1 MSNIKQQVISGMKWS
16 ASAKL
21 FTQVFSWISTFYVIR
36 LLTPEDYG
44 LVALATVFF
53 TLITLVT
60 NNGIINAIVQKKIK
74 DSERRS
80 ALFTVSLGMNALL
93 SAAMIGAAEPIA
105 SYYENVE
112 IVPVLLFLGVI
123 NPLMSLSVIPQ
134 AALQTEMRFKARAI
148 VETAAGFIAALVAFT
163 LAHMGF
169 GVWALLISS
178 AAMMTIRIIGL
189 HIAAGATYRCT
200 LNFNGIGNSLKYA
213 LQAQLGGI
221 MWFVY
226 NRADTVI
233 IAKGLGVDRAGI
245 YNVASEIAS
254 IPMTKIN
261 AIINEVAFSAF
272 SKTNDDHNA
281 MVYYLGYALRVM
293 SIFTFPVFAGLSVIS
308 EPLVITVL
316 GEKWREASAVILILA
331 WVFPLRMQAT
341 VLGNFIMAKGDAK
354 FSLVNAAITCTIL
367 LSSITVG
374 VQFGIYGA
382 AYAWVVGFSL
392 AYLCIVLRASRR
404 YNLPI
409 KTFTQWVPV
418 AGVSVV
424 MWCGVYAMQSWLTS
438 AYSIAPWL
446 ELAISVI
453 TGAIIA
459 GPVLLKLYWKD
470 IKGVVKAH

>member
-74 DSERRS
+74 DSERRR
-80 ALFTVSLGMNALL
+80 ALITVSLGMNALL

-200 LNFNGIGNSLKYA
+200 
-213 LQAQLGGI
+213 
-221 MWFVY
+221 
-226 NRADTVI
+226 
-233 IAKGLGVDRAGI
+233 
-245 YNVASEIAS
+245 
-254 IPMTKIN
+254 
-261 AIINEVAFSAF
+261 
-272 SKTNDDHNA
+272 
-281 MVYYLGYALRVM
+281 
-293 SIFTFPVFAGLSVIS
+293 
-308 EPLVITVL
+308 
-316 GEKWREASAVILILA
+316 
-331 WVFPLRMQAT
+331 
-341 VLGNFIMAKGDAK
+341 
-354 FSLVNAAITCTIL
+354 
-367 LSSITVG
+367 
-374 VQFGIYGA
+374 
-382 AYAWVVGFSL
+382 
-392 AYLCIVLRASRR
+392 
-404 YNLPI
+404 
-409 KTFTQWVPV
+409 
-418 AGVSVV
+418 
-424 MWCGVYAMQSWLTS
+424 
-438 AYSIAPWL
+438 
-446 ELAISVI
+446 
-453 TGAIIA
+453 
-459 GPVLLKLYWKD
+459 
-470 IKGVVKAH
+470 